1 MAGELTVTGGLNG
14 NAQPSDQ
21 RFSNNTYLCA
31 MDTPEQPRR
40 QRGQRTDTQLTVS
53 EPTQLMAFLIAQL
66 PHKNRNNIK
75 SLLGN
80 KQVLINGKVYTQF
93 NHPLKPGQI
102 VTVAANRVPETT
114 QYRGLTILYEDP
126 GIIVINK
133 QAGLLSM
140 ATNKERDRTAYS
152 ILSDYLKKENPNNKV
167 FIIHRLDRETSGV
180 MMFAKSEKVQR
191 LMQEAWNSTT
201 KERTYVALVE
211 GVPEP
216 KQGTI
221 TSYLR
226 ESKALIVYSSQNPDN
241 GQLSITNYSVLKEA
255 NGYSLLELELETGR
269 KNQIRVHM
277 QDIGHPIV
285 GDSKYGATSDPI
297 GRLGLHA
304 EVLAFEHPITGEAMR
319 FDASVPKSF
328 LSVVKERTE

>member
-1 MAGELTVTGGLNG
+1 M
-14 NAQPSDQ
+14 D
-21 RFSNNTYLCA
+21 NT
-31 MDTPEQPRR
+31 EKPRR
-40 QRGQRTDTQLTVS
+40 QRGQRTDSKFTVS
-53 EPTQLMAFLIAQL
+53 EPAQLMAFLIEQL

-75 SLLGN
+75 SLLSN
-80 KQVLINGKVYTQF
+80 KQILIDGKVYTQF
-93 NHPLKPGQI
+93 NHPLREGQV
-102 VTVAANRVPETT
+102 VTVAANRAPQTT

-126 GIIVINK
+126 SIIVINK

-140 ATNKERDRTAYS
+140 ATNKERDRTAYG
-152 ILSDYLKKENPNNKV
+152 ILSDYLKKENPTNKI

-191 LMQEAWNSTT
+191 LMQESWNATT

-216 KQGTI
+216 PTGTI
-221 TSYLR
+221 TSFLR

-241 GQLSITNYSVLKEA
+241 GQLSITNYNVIKA
-255 NGYSLLELELETGR
+255 NNGFALVELELETGR

-277 QDIGHPIV
+277 QDIGHPVV
-285 GDSKYGATSDPI
+285 GDAKYGATTNPI

-304 EVLAFEHPITGEAMR
+304 EVLAFEHPITGESMR
-319 FDASVPKSF
+319 FDAPVPKIF
-328 LSVVKERTE
+328 LSALKERNEE

>member
-1 MAGELTVTGGLNG
+1 MK
-14 NAQPSDQ
+14 
-21 RFSNNTYLCA
+21 NT
-31 MDTPEQPRR
+31 DQPRR
-40 QRGQRTDTQLTVS
+40 SGGQRIDQQLTVS
-53 EPTQLMAFLIAQL
+53 EPTELMAFLVAQL

-75 SLLGN
+75 SLLSN
-80 KQVLINGKVYTQF
+80 KQILINDKVYTQF
-93 NHPLKPGQI
+93 NHPLVPGQV
-102 VTVAANRVPETT
+102 VTVAANRAPETT

-126 GIIVINK
+126 GLIVINK

-140 ATNKERDRTAYS
+140 ATNKERDRTAYG
-152 ILSDYLKKENPNNKV
+152 ILSDYTKRENPKNKI

-191 LMQEAWNSTT
+191 LMQASWNDTT

-216 KQGTI
+216 PTGTV

-226 ESKALIVYSSQNPDN
+226 ESKALIVYSSQNPDT
-241 GQLSITNYSVLKEA
+241 GQLSVTNYTVKKAA
-255 NGYSLLELELETGR
+255 NGFALLELELETGR

-277 QDIGHPIV
+277 QDINHPIV
-285 GDSKYGATSDPI
+285 GDAKYGATSNPI

-304 EVLAFEHPITGEAMR
+304 ERLAFEHPITGERLQFVAP
-319 FDASVPKSF
+319 VPKVF
-328 LSVVKERTE
+328 MSVLKAVDDQL

>member
-1 MAGELTVTGGLNG
+1 M
-14 NAQPSDQ
+14 D
-21 RFSNNTYLCA
+21 NT
-31 MDTPEQPRR
+31 EKPRR
-40 QRGQRTDTQLTVS
+40 QRGQRTDSKFTVS
-53 EPTQLMAFLIAQL
+53 EPAQLMAFLIEQL

-75 SLLGN
+75 SLLSN
-80 KQVLINGKVYTQF
+80 KQILIDGKVYTQF
-93 NHPLKPGQI
+93 NHPLREGQV
-102 VTVAANRVPETT
+102 VTVAANRAPETT

-126 GIIVINK
+126 SIIVINK

-140 ATNKERDRTAYS
+140 ATNKERDRTAYG
-152 ILSDYLKKENPNNKV
+152 ILSDYLKKENPSNKI

-191 LMQEAWNSTT
+191 LMQEAWNATT

-216 KQGTI
+216 PTGTI
-221 TSYLR
+221 TSFLR

-241 GQLSITNYSVLKEA
+241 GQLSITNYKVLKA
-255 NGYSLLELELETGR
+255 NNGFALLELELETGR

-285 GDSKYGATSDPI
+285 GDAKYGATSNPI

-304 EVLAFEHPITGEAMR
+304 EVLAFEHPITGESMR
-319 FDASVPKSF
+319 FDAPVPKTF
-328 LSVVKERTE
+328 LSALKERIEE

>member
-1 MAGELTVTGGLNG
+1 M
-14 NAQPSDQ
+14 D
-21 RFSNNTYLCA
+21 NTN
-31 MDTPEQPRR
+31 QPRR
-40 QRGQRTDTQLTVS
+40 QRGQRTNVNLTV
-53 EPTQLMAFLIAQL
+53 EQPALLMAFLMEKL

-75 SLLGN
+75 SLLSN
-80 KQVLINGKVYTQF
+80 KQILIDGKVYTQF
-93 NHPLKPGQI
+93 NHPLRVGQL
-102 VTVAANRVPETT
+102 VTVAANRASQTT
-114 QYRGLTILYEDP
+114 QYRGITILYEDP
-126 GIIVINK
+126 HLIVINK

-152 ILSDYLKKENPNNKV
+152 MLSDYIKKENDKNRI

-191 LMQEAWNSTT
+191 LMQESWNATT

-216 KQGTI
+216 PKATI

-226 ESKALIVYSSQNPDN
+226 ESKALIVYSSQDPEN
-241 GQLSITNYSVLKEA
+241 GQLSVTNYTVVKA
-255 NGYSLLELELETGR
+255 NRYVALLELELETGR

-304 EVLAFEHPITGEAMR
+304 EVLAFEHPITGEALR
-319 FDASVPKSF
+319 FEAPVPKSF
-328 LSVVKERTE
+328 LSAVKEPN

>member
-1 MAGELTVTGGLNG
+1 M
-14 NAQPSDQ
+14 D
-21 RFSNNTYLCA
+21 NT
-31 MDTPEQPRR
+31 DQPRR
-40 QRGQRTDTQLTVS
+40 KRGQRSDTQLTVV
-53 EPTQLMAFLIAQL
+53 EPAQLMDFLVVNL

-75 SLLGN
+75 SLLRN
-80 KQVLINGKVYTQF
+80 KQILVDGKVYTQF
-93 NHPLKPGQI
+93 NHPLRAGQT
-102 VTVAANRVPETT
+102 VLVAANRAPETT
-114 QYRGLTILYEDP
+114 QYRGLTLLFEDEHL
-126 GIIVINK
+126 IVINK

-152 ILSDYLKKENPNNKV
+152 ILSDYIKKEDPKNKI

-180 MMFAKSEKVQR
+180 MMFAKSERVQK
-191 LMQEAWNSTT
+191 LMQESWNATT

-216 KQGTI
+216 PKGTI

-241 GQLSITNYSVLKEA
+241 GYLSVTNYAVA
-255 NGYSLLELELETGR
+255 RATPHFALLELELETGR

-285 GDSKYGATSDPI
+285 GDTKYGATSDPI

-304 EVLAFEHPITGEAMR
+304 EVLAFEHPITGEPLR
-319 FDASVPKSF
+319 FEAPIPKSF
-328 LSVVKERTE
+328 TSVLKERDE

>member
-1 MAGELTVTGGLNG
+1 ME
-14 NAQPSDQ
+14 
-21 RFSNNTYLCA
+21 NT
-31 MDTPEQPRR
+31 DQPRR
-40 QRGQRTDTQLTVS
+40 QRGQRTDEKLTVL
-53 EPTQLMAFLIAQL
+53 EPAELMAFLLAHL

-75 SLLGN
+75 SLLSN
-80 KQVLINGKVYTQF
+80 KQILVDGKVYTQF
-93 NHPLKPGQI
+93 NHPLRSGQV
-102 VTVAANRVPETT
+102 VTVAANRAPETS

-126 GIIVINK
+126 SLIVINK

-140 ATNKERDRTAYS
+140 ATSKERDRTAYG
-152 ILSDYLKKENPNNKV
+152 ILSDYVKKQNPNNKI

-180 MMFAKSEKVQR
+180 MMFARSEKVQR
-191 LMQEAWNSTT
+191 LMQESWNATT

-216 KQGTI
+216 ERDTI

-241 GQLSITNYSVLKEA
+241 GQLSITNYKIVKTGNEYA
-255 NGYSLLELELETGR
+255 LLELELETGR

-277 QDIGHPIV
+277 QDIGHSIV
-285 GDSKYGATSDPI
+285 GDAKYGATTDPI

-304 EVLAFEHPITGEAMR
+304 EVLAFEHPITGAPMR
-319 FDASVPKSF
+319 FDAPVPKSF
-328 LSVVKERTE
+328 LSVVKEREQE